1 MSNNVRFK
9 LLIVLMTVSII
20 GIICVQLFWLYTSL
34 ENNREQFKYNV
45 SQTLSNVS
53 NTLTENEI
61 TDFMKE
67 LKEMAEN
74 SGVEPKKSVSR
85 ELRYIKRDTENNQ
98 EIIYSNTL
106 IQEDYNINKSFFD
119 GRLDTTAVYRYS
131 AKRKTEVIDNKF
143 IDNLGFDSKGSQKQ
157 VIENDGRIDV
167 VDKASFNTYY
177 KDITALKAITERIDK
192 DKLYDILDAEIKKH
206 GITTGFEFC
215 VYSKNLPTKVKS
227 DNFIYN
233 KETTYSVPIFL
244 NNEGETNFQL
254 LVSFPHKNEYLFSSL
269 LGLSLLSILFTMII
283 IGTYYSAI
291 TQLKNQKEISQI
303 KSDFINNM
311 THEFKTPIATIN
323 LALDS
328 IKNPKIF
335 NDPEK
340 VNRYLGMIKEEN
352 KRMLAQVNNVLQIS
366 KLEKNEVDIQKEP
379 NNVHN
384 IIKDATEH
392 VKLLVEDRQGKITI
406 DLEAKNSE
414 VNLNKVHFT
423 NIMVNLLDNAI
434 KYSPDIPDIT
444 IKTLNPTP
452 DSIIIKVSDKG
463 QGMGKTAIKRV
474 FEQFYREHTGNI
486 HNVKGHGLGLAYVK
500 RIVEDHNGQIT
511 VESEKGKGSTFIIK
525 MPLI

>member
-1 MSNNVRFK
+1 MNNNIRFK

-45 SQTLSNVS
+45 SQVLSSVSSTLV
-53 NTLTENEI
+53 ENEI
-61 TDFMKE
+61 TDFMRE
-67 LKEMAEN
+67 LKDMSDSSN
-74 SGVEPKKSVSR
+74 ITPKKNISS
-85 ELRYIKRDTENNQ
+85 EFRYIKKDLENNQ

-119 GRLDTTAVYRYS
+119 SSFDSSAVYRYS
-131 AKRKTEVIDNKF
+131 AKRKTEVINGKL
-143 IDNLGFDSKGSQKQ
+143 IDNMGFDDKNSQKQ
-157 VIENDGRIDV
+157 VIENEGRLDII
-167 VDKASFNTYY
+167 DKANFNTSYR
-177 KDITALKAITERIDK
+177 DIVALKSITDRINTDE
-192 DKLYDILDAEIKKH
+192 LFDILNTEIKKH
-206 GITTGFEFC
+206 GITAGFEFC
-215 VYSKNLPTKVKS
+215 IYSKNLPTKVKS
-227 DNFIYN
+227 ENFIYN
-233 KETTYSVPIFL
+233 KETTYAVPIFL
-244 NNEGETNFQL
+244 NNDNETNFQL
-254 LVSFPHKNEYLFSSL
+254 LVSFPQKNEYLFSSL

-335 NDPEK
+335 SDAEK
-340 VNRYLGMIKEEN
+340 VNRYLNMIREEN

-366 KLEKNEVDIQKEP
+366 RLEKNEVDIQKES

-384 IIKDATEH
+384 IIKEAMEH
-392 VKLLVEDRQGKITI
+392 VKLLVEDRQGKITS
-406 DLEAKNSE
+406 DLEATEKT

-434 KYSPDIPDIT
+434 KYSPEIPEITVKTCNETLDSIT
-444 IKTLNPTP
+444 I
-452 DSIIIKVSDKG
+452 IVSDKG
-463 QGMGKTAIKRV
+463 QGMGKTALKRV

-511 VESEKGKGSTFIIK
+511 VESEKGKGSTFTIK